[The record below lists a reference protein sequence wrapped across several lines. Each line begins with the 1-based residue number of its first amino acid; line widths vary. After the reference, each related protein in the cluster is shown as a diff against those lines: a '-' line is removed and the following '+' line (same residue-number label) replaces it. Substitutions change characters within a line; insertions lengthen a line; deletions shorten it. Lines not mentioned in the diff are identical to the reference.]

1 MNRPSTT
8 PLRGARTHLVHAPAV
23 ALAVAAMLAGAGGAA
38 AQSPTPGFVEVEVAT
53 VGVELTTGA
62 PLALLRSGW
71 DEVLPIW
78 IGEVEAQAIARALAG
93 TEVPRPMTHDLMVG
107 VITRLGGTLEEIRV
121 TELRDETF
129 LGMLR
134 IRTATGVEE
143 VDTRPSD
150 ALALAVRTGA
160 RVRVARALLANLPDL
175 DFMSV
180 EGGGSVARIRGITV
194 GESEAPGVEVLH
206 VAPRFA
212 GRGLE
217 AGDRIVSVEGNPVA
231 SPAAL
236 VRAVTGRPAS
246 QGLAVERER
255 DGRTE
260 EVRLPPRS
268 GPPVVG
274 E

>member
-1 MNRPSTT
+1 VRPGGSV
-8 PLRGARTHLVHAPAV
+8 A
-23 ALAVAAMLAGAGGAA
+23 ALAAGFIVLALVPTAMPAQAQDATGAYV
-38 AQSPTPGFVEVEVAT
+38 TVEVAT

-129 LGMLR
+129 LGLLR

-194 GESEAPGVEVLH
+194 GESDAPGVEVLH
-206 VAPRFA
+206 LATGFT

-217 AGDRIVSVEGNPVA
+217 VGDRIVSVEGNAVA

-236 VRAVTGRPAS
+236 VRAVAGRPAS